1 VVFLGDSL
9 QYFSGA
15 AQSKHLMRKADDAAG
30 IDAGLRSSMFC
41 YRLAGGIEDGFGK
54 GKFEHDLTFII
65 GHFENRIQK
74 TTLRVFGLQQFPNHG
89 SRNFPCAIRISQLF
103 AFWIGDQFVADTRVE
118 EISRHGW
125 KAIFVEG
132 PRGKP
137 VALTSYLFGTRHA
150 NIDTA
155 GASDWMSDPEPV
167 DLSLF

>member
-1 VVFLGDSL
+1 
-9 QYFSGA
+9 
-15 AQSKHLMRKADDAAG
+15 
-30 IDAGLRSSMFC
+30 MFC
-41 YRLAGGIEDGFGK
+41 YRLTGAIEDGFSK

-74 TTLRVFGLQQFPNHG
+74 TTLCVFGLQQFPNHG
-89 SRNFPCAIRISQLF
+89 SGNFPCAIRISQLF

-132 PRGKP
+132 SRGKP
-137 VALTSYLFGTRHA
+137 VALISYLFGTGRT
-150 NIDTA
+150 NIDPA
-155 GASDWMSDPEPV
+155 AASDWMSDLEPV